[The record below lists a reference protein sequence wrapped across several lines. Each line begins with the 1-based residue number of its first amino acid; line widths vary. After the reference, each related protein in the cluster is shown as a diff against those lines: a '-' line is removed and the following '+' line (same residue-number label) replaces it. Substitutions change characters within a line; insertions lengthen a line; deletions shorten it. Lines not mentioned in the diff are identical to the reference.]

1 MQTVSNKN
9 TENIRS
15 TFSILFYLNTSKQ
28 KKSGKCPIMGRI
40 SIDGKSTA
48 FSTGLDILA
57 KDWNA
62 KSGLALGKEK
72 DTKTINRQIERFQ
85 DELNKHYR
93 DMVMNQG
100 YVTAESLKNAL
111 KGIGI
116 NRNTL
121 MQEFYDL
128 VEEKRKSIGIKIT
141 ASTFPPYPNA
151 YRHLNNFLL
160 EKYKIDD
167 IPFSQVNIAFIEAY
181 AYYLKIDMK
190 MTPRT
195 MKGNMIPFRTT
206 VKRAFHKGLIRQDP
220 FFDYIPEKVI
230 PKRPW
235 LTMDEIERLMKLQT
249 KHANWNFTRDM
260 FIFCSFTGITA
271 IDLRNLTFDNIQ
283 TQEDSSLWIVLNRQK
298 TGTASYIPLLDIPVR
313 IINKYKNTEF
323 TGTDGHIFKI
333 QHQVCM
339 NWQLKRLAKLAT
351 IDKRLTFHM
360 SRFTF
365 ATTIC
370 LTQGIP
376 IETLSQMM
384 GHLSIKTTQI
394 YAEVTK
400 TKINEDMTNLEN
412 RIKGK
417 YELEGESYDAYIVG
431 RQNRRYPDREIS

>member
-195 MKGNMIPFRTT
+195 MK
-206 VKRAFHKGLIRQDP
+206 V
-220 FFDYIPEKVI
+220 
-230 PKRPW
+230 
-235 LTMDEIERLMKLQT
+235 
-249 KHANWNFTRDM
+249 
-260 FIFCSFTGITA
+260 
-271 IDLRNLTFDNIQ
+271 
-283 TQEDSSLWIVLNRQK
+283 
-298 TGTASYIPLLDIPVR
+298 
-313 IINKYKNTEF
+313 
-323 TGTDGHIFKI
+323 
-333 QHQVCM
+333 
-339 NWQLKRLAKLAT
+339 
-351 IDKRLTFHM
+351 
-360 SRFTF
+360 
-365 ATTIC
+365 
-370 LTQGIP
+370 
-376 IETLSQMM
+376 
-384 GHLSIKTTQI
+384 
-394 YAEVTK
+394 
-400 TKINEDMTNLEN
+400 
-412 RIKGK
+412 
-417 YELEGESYDAYIVG
+417 
-431 RQNRRYPDREIS
+431 